1 MLKLLL
7 KKQLFEIFRSYFYD
21 AKKNKARSRLATA
34 LYIGLFVLLMAGIL
48 GGIFTL
54 LAVKLCGPLAA
65 AGLDW
70 LYFALTGGIAVLL
83 GVFGSIFNTYAG
95 LYLPKDND
103 LLLSMPVPVSSLVAA
118 RLSGVYLMGLMYSA
132 VVILPA
138 VVVYWAT
145 VGVTASAVL
154 GGLVLTLLISLAV
167 LVLSCALGWVA
178 AKISQKLR
186 NKSLVVVLASLVF
199 IGLYYF
205 VYFKAQSV
213 LQDLLANAGTYG
225 AQIRSRA
232 YPLYLFGSVGTG
244 SGAAML
250 AVTAAVAALCGL
262 MWVLL
267 SRSFLHIATS
277 TGKTARR
284 AYRETALRRR
294 SVDGALLHREL
305 AHFAANPAYML
316 NCGLGTFLMPICA
329 AAVAMEG
336 RQPLCHAGRPVC
348 GYRGQRPGDAVRAA
362 VRPGVHES
370 HDGPLRVP
378 GGKEPVAHAV
388 TSGGAVAGPS
398 GEAADAGAADGPAA
412 AALRGVRGHRLS
424 PGPGEASGHG
434 GVCRVLCP
442 AGGPGGPDPGGEDA
456 GADLDRPADA
466 HQAKRAGDA
475 DPVRRHGLHDPAVC
489 GLPAAAR
496 LAAGLCRIRSLL
508 RGGQPA
514 AVRGA
519 APVAAEKRRGAVC
532 RPVTG
537 PVPGLT
543 FPEKLL

>member
-65 AGLDW
+65 AGLGW
-70 LYFALTGGIAVLL
+70 LYFALMGLIAVLL
-83 GVFGSIFNTYAG
+83 GAFGSIFNTYAG

-138 VVVYWAT
+138 VIIYWVT

-250 AVTAAVAALCGL
+250 AVTAAVTALCGL

-284 AYRETALRRR
+284 TYRETALRRR

-329 AAVAMEG
+329 AAVLWKGGSLFAMLDAPFADTEG
-336 RQPLCHAGRPVC
+336 SVPVLLCVLLCGLASMNLMTAPSVSLEGKSLWLMQSLPV
-348 GYRGQRPGDAVRAA
+348 
-362 VRPGVHES
+362 
-370 HDGPLRVP
+370 
-378 GGKEPVAHAV
+378 EPWQ
-388 TSGGAVAGPS
+388 

-412 AALRGVRGHRLS
+412 AALRDVRGHRLS
-424 PGPGEASGHG
+424 PGPGGASGHG
-434 GVCRVLCP
+434 GVRRVLCP
-442 AGGPGGPDPGGEDA
+442 AGGPGGPDPGGQNA

-519 APVAAEKRRGAVC
+519 APVAAEKGRGAVC
-532 RPVTG
+532 RPVTE

-543 FPEKLL
+543 FPEELL